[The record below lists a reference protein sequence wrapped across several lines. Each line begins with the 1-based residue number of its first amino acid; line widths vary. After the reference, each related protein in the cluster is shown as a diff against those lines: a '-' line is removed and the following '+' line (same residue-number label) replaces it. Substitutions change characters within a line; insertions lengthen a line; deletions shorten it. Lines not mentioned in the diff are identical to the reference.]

1 MPRMKPLFAL
11 LPVLIL
17 AACAS
22 TSTVPVEET
31 EFDPNLA
38 INLQAMERTDSG
50 LYIQDIVPGEGT
62 QVRSGHRVQ
71 IYYVGWLSSGAAI
84 DVTAPPEDPVEFRV
98 GEGRLIRGLE
108 QGVQGMRPG
117 GQRRIVIPPALG
129 YGSRQP
135 APVPPNSVLVFLV
148 ELVEVL

>member
-1 MPRMKPLFAL
+1 MLHLKTSFAFASSL
-11 LPVLIL
+11 VL
-17 AACAS
+17 AACA
-22 TSTVPVEET
+22 TTPAVPVEET

-38 INLQAMERTDSG
+38 INLQAMERTGTG
-50 LYIQDIVPGEGT
+50 LYIQDIVTGEGT
-62 QVRSGHRVQ
+62 EVRSGHRVR
-71 IYYVGWLSSGAAI
+71 IYYVGWLSDGTAI

-98 GEGRLIRGLE
+98 GDGQLIRGLE
-108 QGVQGMRPG
+108 QGVRGMRPG

>member
-1 MPRMKPLFAL
+1 MFRVKTLHA
-11 LPVLIL
+11 L
-17 AACAS
+17 AAALVLGACA
-22 TSTVPVEET
+22 TTPAVPVEET

-38 INLQAMERTDSG
+38 INLQAMERTGTG
-50 LYIQDIVPGEGT
+50 LYIQDIVTGDGT
-62 QVRSGHRVQ
+62 EVRPGHRVQ
-71 IYYVGWLSSGAAI
+71 IYYIGWLADGTAI

-98 GEGRLIRGLE
+98 GEGRLIQGLE

-117 GQRRIVIPPALG
+117 GQRRMVIPPALG